1 MPGLKIVITG
11 AGGQL
16 GREVAACLEARGDA
30 VTSLGRAELD
40 ITDEAQ
46 MDRILNQLQ
55 PQVVVN
61 VAAENRVDECE
72 QMVSQAFAVNAVAPG
87 KLAELTHAL
96 GASILHVST
105 DYVFDGTKGAPY
117 LESDTPRP
125 LNIYG
130 MSKLSGEEAVLKRNP
145 KHYIVRSSGLYGV
158 AGSKGKGGNFVEAI
172 IRRAQTESV
181 VPVVVDQITSP
192 TYTRDLAEA
201 MAELIHSTAYG
212 LHHLAADGE
221 VSWYDFAHAIINE
234 LGLRAEVRPIT
245 SDELGRPAKRPAY
258 SVLRSE
264 RWPPLRHW
272 REALAAYLI
281 ERGHQ
286 NLQMMG

>member
-16 GREVAACLEARGDA
+16 GRELAACLAARGDA

-46 MDRILNQLQ
+46 MGRILNQLR
-55 PQVVVN
+55 PQVVIN

-72 QMVSQAFAVNAVAPG
+72 QMISQAFAVNAVAPG

-117 LESDTPRP
+117 LESDIPHP

-145 KHYIVRSSGLYGV
+145 KHYIVRSSGLYGA
-158 AGSKGKGGNFVEAI
+158 AGSRGKGGNFVETI

-234 LGLRAEVRPIT
+234 VGLRAEVRPIT
-245 SDELGRPAKRPAY
+245 SDELGRPARRPAY

-286 NLQMMG
+286 SLQVMR